1 MATSHELYDEAD
13 KLKDEG
19 KLEEAAAKLQELLA
33 ADEGFAL
40 AYAALAVI
48 SGRLGKHEEAVAHA
62 RKVCELEP
70 KDPFSHTQLS
80 VICQRA
86 YAGTNDTA
94 FIQQAEDAMA
104 RSRMIQEGM

>member
-1 MATSHELYDEAD
+1 MATSNELYDEAD

-19 KLEEAAAKLQELLA
+19 KLDEAAAKLKELLA
-33 ADEGFAL
+33 SDEKYTL
-40 AYAALAVI
+40 AYAALAVVC
-48 SGRLGKHEEAVAHA
+48 GRLGNHEEAVAFSE
-62 RKVCELEP
+62 KVCELEP

-94 FIQQAEDAMA
+94 YIQQAEDAMA
-104 RSRMIQEGM
+104 RSRMIEGGP

>member
-1 MATSHELYDEAD
+1 MANSHELYDEASR
-13 KLKDEG
+13 LKDEG
-19 KLEEAAAKLQELLA
+19 KLDEAAAKLNELLA
-33 ADEGFAL
+33 ADENFTL
-40 AYAALAVI
+40 AYAALAVV

-70 KDPFSHTQLS
+70 NDPFSHTQLS

-86 YAGTNDTA
+86 YAGTNDHGY
-94 FIQQAEDAMA
+94 IQQAEDAMA